1 MDQKPILYF
10 DCVGGVSGDMTL
22 GALLDLGVSLED
34 LTRELK
40 KLKIRGFRLNVSKA
54 SRSGVRGTRLVVE
67 TPGDRGHRHLS
78 EFADLI
84 ENSRLSLETK
94 TKSLELFRR
103 IFAAEAK
110 VHGKSIHKI
119 HLHEL
124 GSLDT
129 LVDVVGTVVA
139 MEILGHPDVE
149 CSPVN
154 LGGGIVNT
162 EHGVMPV
169 PAPAT
174 ARLLGG
180 VPVYSDGSEFERTT
194 PTGALLVTGF
204 ASRFGPWPNMTLE
217 KVGYGLGNKDPK
229 EGRPNF
235 LRLALGRRKGRPAET
250 VLVMETTV
258 DDMTPEV
265 AGHVQERLLAA
276 GALDVFITPVQMK
289 KNRPGMNL
297 TVIAEH
303 RRRSE
308 LGEIVFEET
317 TTLGV
322 RVQEVERQVLER
334 KIVKVETRFG
344 RVSVKLGLSGDRVL
358 NVAPEFEDCRR
369 IASAK
374 RVSLKQ
380 VQHAAIAAYQGGRR
394 A

>member
-40 KLKIRGFRLNVSKA
+40 KLKVRGFQLNVSKA
-54 SRSGVRGTRLVVE
+54 SRSGVRGTHLVVE
-67 TPGDRGHRHLS
+67 TPNDRGHRHFS

-84 ENSRLSLETK
+84 ENSRLSPGAK

-110 VHGKSIHKI
+110 VHGKNIQKI

-139 MEILGHPDVE
+139 MELLGHPDVE

-154 LGGGIVNT
+154 MGGGIVNT

-174 ARLLGG
+174 ARLLAG

-204 ASRFGPWPNMTLE
+204 ASRFGSWPNMTLE
-217 KVGYGLGNKDPK
+217 KIGYGVGSKNPK

-235 LRLALGRRKGRPAET
+235 LRLALGKRKGRPAET

-265 AGHVQERLLAA
+265 AGHTQERLLAA

-303 RRRSE
+303 GRRPE
-308 LGEIVFEET
+308 LGGILFAET

-322 RVQEVERQVLER
+322 RIHEVERQVLER
-334 KIVKVETRFG
+334 KIVKVKTRFG
-344 RVSVKLGLSGDRVL
+344 MIEVKLGLSGNKVL

-369 IASAK
+369 IAASK

-380 VQHAAIAAYQGGRR
+380 VQHAAIAAFQEGRR